1 VCVRAV
7 SCVWVWDAG
16 SDVNAAADGQHKRTP
31 AHLAAAG
38 GHSEVLELLVAARA
52 DLNAKD
58 DVRVENMIVMSVTS
72 MYICMYICMY
82 VYIYIVYVC
91 IYVCIYVCMY
101 VCLCVCVCVYT
112 YVCTYVYHT
121 YIHICICILCDCE
134 EDMADILFIGIKYG
148 YG

>member
-82 VYIYIVYVC
+82 VYIYSLRMYICMY
-91 IYVCIYVCMY
+91 ICMY
-101 VCLCVCVCVYT
+101 VCMSMCVRVCLYICMYICISYIYT
-112 YVCTYVYHT
+112 YMHM
-121 YIHICICILCDCE
+121 YI
-134 EDMADILFIGIKYG
+134 M
-148 YG
+148 